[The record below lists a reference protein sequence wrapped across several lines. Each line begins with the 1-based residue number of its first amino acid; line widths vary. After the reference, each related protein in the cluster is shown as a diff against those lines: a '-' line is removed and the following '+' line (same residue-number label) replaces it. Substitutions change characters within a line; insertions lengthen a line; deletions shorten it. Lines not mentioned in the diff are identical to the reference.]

1 MNPLDRRAFLIAL
14 SSTVA
19 ACTSPLGGG
28 SPPQLYTLTPAKDF
42 PANLPST
49 KAQLL
54 IEAPAAPG
62 GLDTE
67 RIALMR
73 TAVSLDYF
81 AGAAWTDRAPLMVQ
95 SLLIESFENTG
106 KVAAIDRESIALRAD
121 YILKTDFRDFTAIY
135 GGSGVPVIRVRLGL
149 KLVHM
154 PDRQIVAQHNTSAD
168 EPAQENSI
176 MAVVQAFDTALHR
189 AVVETVGWA
198 LPVMTRA

>member
-1 MNPLDRRAFLIAL
+1 MMSLHRRALLIAL
-14 SSTVA
+14 PASLA
-19 ACTSPLGGG
+19 ACSGTLGG
-28 SPPQLYTLTPAKDF
+28 SQPPQLYTLTPAKEF
-42 PANLPST
+42 PPNLPSV

-54 IEAPAAPG
+54 IEVPAAPG

-81 AGAAWTDRAPLMVQ
+81 AGSAWTDRAPMMVQ

-106 KVAAIDRESIALRAD
+106 KIAAIDRESLALRAD

-135 GGSGVPVIRVRLGL
+135 EGAAVPVIRVRLGL

-154 PDRQIVAQHNTSAD
+154 PDRQIVAQRAVSAD
-168 EPAQENSI
+168 EPARENSI
-176 MAVVQAFDTALHR
+176 TAVVQAFDTAFHR
-189 AVVETVGWA
+189 AIIEIVGWA
-198 LPVMTRA
+198 LPVMPRA